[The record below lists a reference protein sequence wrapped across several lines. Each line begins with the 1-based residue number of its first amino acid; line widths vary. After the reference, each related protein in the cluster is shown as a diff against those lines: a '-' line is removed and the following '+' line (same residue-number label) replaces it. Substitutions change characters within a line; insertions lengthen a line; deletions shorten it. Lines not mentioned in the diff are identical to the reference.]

1 MEKIKV
7 ACGGCQTKL
16 AVPET
21 AAGKTIRCPKC
32 QSPVQIPAVSQ
43 SPIVSQNPA
52 ASRAR
57 TAPQSSPA
65 KRQAADVDRP
75 KSRSSRQTENRF
87 DQNEDSDLEFIPS
100 GRQADAL
107 DWQDVPAS
115 GDDDY
120 GSDFPYQPPGSM
132 NGTAQRSRSSVNSKA
147 VYSGIGMIVLSIV
160 WFFGALLFLDRIFF
174 YPPILLII
182 GIVTMVKGFKGED

>member
-7 ACGGCQTKL
+7 TCGGCQAKTGR
-16 AVPET
+16 AET

-43 SPIVSQNPA
+43 NRGARRIQVHHGPA
-52 ASRAR
+52 PLHRA
-57 TAPQSSPA
+57 APR
-65 KRQAADVDRP
+65 KRQAADVDRS

-120 GSDFPYQPPGSM
+120 GSDFPYQSPGSM

-147 VYSGIGMIVLSIV
+147 VYSGVGMIVLSIV

-182 GIVTMVKGFKGED
+182 GIVTMVKGFQGED